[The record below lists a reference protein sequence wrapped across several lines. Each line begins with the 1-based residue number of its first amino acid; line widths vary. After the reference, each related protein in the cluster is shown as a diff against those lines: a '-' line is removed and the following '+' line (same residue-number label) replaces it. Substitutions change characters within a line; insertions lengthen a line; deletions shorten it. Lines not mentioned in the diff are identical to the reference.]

1 MHNQGRGMDTGK
13 NLTGSM
19 RMSDYEVESVFFT
32 TISSAE
38 TTEDVRGRM
47 ADHTSLLPGDEQRAL
62 TDPDPYDA
70 ETRPVA
76 ELRAQDTETTRQTRL
91 GS

>member
-1 MHNQGRGMDTGK
+1 MDNQGRGMDTGL

-38 TTEDVRGRM
+38 TTE
-47 ADHTSLLPGDEQRAL
+47 
-62 TDPDPYDA
+62 
-70 ETRPVA
+70 
-76 ELRAQDTETTRQTRL
+76 
-91 GS
+91 